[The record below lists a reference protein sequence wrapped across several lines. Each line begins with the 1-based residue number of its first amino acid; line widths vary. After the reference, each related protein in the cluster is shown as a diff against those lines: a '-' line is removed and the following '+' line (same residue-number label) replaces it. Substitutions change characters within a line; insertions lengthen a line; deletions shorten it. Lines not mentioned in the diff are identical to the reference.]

1 MAAEQL
7 AEFEQFRQ
15 ELSSFI
21 EGNCPDGARGQ
32 GEIAGGGKKFPT
44 TDPDLKRWMDACSE
58 RGLTVPMWP
67 REYGGADLG
76 KEEFMIWIE
85 ELRQARARTPLAG
98 MGTGLIGPT
107 ILEYGTHE
115 QKLRHLVPISR
126 GEFRWCQGYSEPSA
140 GSDLASL
147 RTRAEDKGDHFLVNG
162 QKIWTSGAQVA
173 DWIFVLVRTD
183 PDVPKHEGI
192 SFLLMDMDQPGIT
205 PRPIQ
210 LISGSSP
217 FCETFFDNAIGRKD
231 DLLGEINK
239 GWTVGK
245 RLLQHERSSI
255 SSLVGGQ
262 RRDPGPR
269 LADVAK
275 RYLGED
281 EGRIAHAQVRARVIH
296 NELNGEAFRLTQKRT
311 VEETKEATT
320 PGPATSMFKVYGTEL
335 TQQRIELM
343 RQIRGVQGLGWDGDT
358 FSEEEKENVRSWLSS
373 RAMSIYSGSNEI
385 QRNIIAKRVL
395 GLPD

>member
-1 MAAEQL
+1 
-7 AEFEQFRQ
+7 
-15 ELSSFI
+15 
-21 EGNCPDGARGQ
+21 
-32 GEIAGGGKKFPT
+32 
-44 TDPDLKRWMDACSE
+44 
-58 RGLTVPMWP
+58 MWP
-67 REYGGADLG
+67 KEYGGADLG

-210 LISGSSP
+210 LISGNSP

-275 RYLGED
+275 RYLGDD
-281 EGRIAHAQVRARVIH
+281 EGRIAHAEVRARVIH

-343 RQIRGVQGLGWDGDT
+343 RQIRGVQGLGWDGDM
-358 FSEEEKENVRSWLSS
+358 FSEEEKEGVRSWLSS